1 VRCLKL
7 LGYFIIIEIGFAI
20 MWFWR
25 QKVQSHCTKYNVLVY
40 GNLFL
45 MNETTHPSDIWM
57 MK

>member
-1 VRCLKL
+1 L